1 MVKNKV
7 IYVNAFFKPVG
18 KKVTVEVPTGE
29 KKKGLFGGEKDIT
42 RKETQWKQTGFSDC
56 EIDGERL
63 SNDVAKAIAQLNQE
77 DYEVISVLPVISGG
91 YYYKYE
97 ANGITS
103 SPRIF
108 GNTEAVSGGASY
120 GFGYGY
126 SYTEGVSIIA
136 RKVS

>member
-1 MVKNKV
+1 MVENKV
-7 IYVNAFFKPVG
+7 VYVKSFFKPVG
-18 KKVTVEVPTGE
+18 KEITIEVPTGE
-29 KKKGLFGGEKDIT
+29 KKKGLFGGEKNIT
-42 RKETQWKQTGFSDC
+42 RKETRWEQTGYSDC

-63 SNDVAKAIAQLNQE
+63 ANDVAKAISKLNQE
-77 DYEVISVLPVISGG
+77 SYEVISVLPIISGS

-126 SYTEGVSIIA
+126 SYTEGVSIIS

>member
-1 MVKNKV
+1 MIENKV

-18 KKVTVEVPTGE
+18 KNVTFKVPTGE
-29 KKKGLFGGEKDIT
+29 KKKGLFGGEKEIT
-42 RKETQWKQTGFSDC
+42 RKETRWQQTGFSDC
-56 EIDGERL
+56 KIDGERL
-63 SNDVAKAIAQLNQE
+63 SEDVAKAIAQLNQE
-77 DYEVISVLPVISGG
+77 DYEVISVLPIISGD

-97 ANGITS
+97 TKGITS
-103 SPRIF
+103 SPRIL

-136 RKVS
+136 RKIS